1 MTRRR
6 APFASTAQV
15 VLIALLVLC
24 FALVGQ
30 QFNMSLYSYGLIALM
45 ALTIVQIGLGN
56 TDPTSGPLKTLR
68 NLLVT
73 FAIVGTVVVGSLL
86 LAPTLIGFG
95 R

>member
-6 APFASTAQV
+6 APFASRAQT
-15 VLIALLVLC
+15 VLIVLLVLC

-30 QFNMSLYSYGLIALM
+30 QFAQTVYSYGLIALM

-68 NLLVT
+68 NLVVT
-73 FAIVGTVVVGSLL
+73 FAIVGIVVVGSLL

>member
-15 VLIALLVLC
+15 VLILLLVAC
-24 FALVGQ
+24 FVLVGQ
-30 QFNMSLYSYGLIALM
+30 QFNMALYSYGLIALM

-68 NLLVT
+68 NLVVT
-73 FAIVGTVVVGSLL
+73 FVIVGTVIVGALL